1 MFRII
6 PFILLVIFFI
16 GSAWAI
22 EMPVNKV
29 HLENEISCADC
40 HGTAT
45 PERRAPASAC
55 INCHGEIPGAVKSY
69 DDAGTAREINVHD
82 SHDGQL
88 RCTLC
93 HRIHEESIF
102 YCADC
107 HQFDV
112 KVP

>member
-6 PFILLVIFFI
+6 PFFLLMVFLI
-16 GSAWAI
+16 GTASAAD
-22 EMPVNKV
+22 MAVNKV

-40 HGTAT
+40 HGTDS

-55 INCHGEIPGAVKSY
+55 IDCHGEIPGEVKTY
-69 DDAGTAREINVHD
+69 DDAGIAREINIHD

-93 HRIHEESIF
+93 HRIHQESSF

-112 KVP
+112 EVP

>member
-1 MFRII
+1 MLRIV
-6 PFILLVIFFI
+6 PVFLLLTVMQV
-16 GSAWAI
+16 SVCAAD
-22 EMPVNKV
+22 MSVNKV
-29 HLENEISCADC
+29 HQSNELSCTDC
-40 HGTAT
+40 HGTDA

-55 INCHGEIPGAVKSY
+55 INCHSEIPGGVKTYS
-69 DDAGTAREINVHD
+69 DAGNSREINVHD

-93 HRIHEESIF
+93 HRIHEPSTF

-112 KVP
+112 EVP